1 MLSRLE
7 KRGVD
12 ELALDD
18 ELALL
23 LALPLPDDVLED
35 ALLPDDDAVADDG
48 ALDEAELDALGLE
61 LKLVDVDSCGD
72 ELAELYST
80 YPLSANP

>member
-23 LALPLPDDVLED
+23 LALPLPDDVH
-35 ALLPDDDAVADDG
+35 
-48 ALDEAELDALGLE
+48 
-61 LKLVDVDSCGD
+61 
-72 ELAELYST
+72 
-80 YPLSANP
+80 